1 MNMDLQKEKIN
12 NYEHVDLNNEL
23 HKFTS
28 IESFNEEQIDLLIN
42 KGVNKI
48 QSNKEHRIPFEEI
61 LLNPLPVSQQEN
73 LRILKKYSSNINKIF
88 FYNTHLKNI
97 LYENKQSHIKN
108 LFDANI
114 INKENIGSHINKM
127 MDIFHDNSSIS
138 YEDEKKIFENLIYLL
153 NLYKK
158 KYNSLHDIY
167 NISTTNSLALIN
179 GFSQLSIFLLNNH
192 VKLDDKII
200 NTCKKI
206 PKNNDVETIDYIINK
221 INSDILN
228 NSELIK
234 SFLLLDKKFLKQ
246 TNSTIN
252 LKLFNLDKLKQT
264 LQDIPFLISLIN
276 DDYNYYSKIIIKT
289 LTSPEE
295 RKYLLL
301 ISPFL
306 TTENFINIKNNLDS
320 VIHLSKEELL
330 KYDNSIKQ
338 IMIIMSMEDSELLN
352 NYINTKLFKY
362 TNIHNPIHFCH
373 DNNEYQFN
381 HFELLHKHYNF
392 GSSLEALFRLCD
404 NTETILKIIEHN
416 NKNINNPEII
426 PDIEEKKSRLYLH
439 AITKD
444 KIDILDNKL
453 IKSKKHPNGVIVKN
467 ITFKDDILGKNPLF
481 ELFNFSVY
489 QKNTIY
495 DSFVANYWLKEK
507 YHLFND
513 KENKSDFKKLLI
525 NDYKNHTCNIT
536 GILSIPSLS
545 QYITNEHVYKNI
557 DDFYEK
563 EKVEKSFNSEEKFSK
578 ILDAILYTSI
588 QNERITLMKIKPI
601 DDIKTNHR
609 KNRL

>member
-1 MNMDLQKEKIN
+1 MDLQKEEIN
-12 NYEHVDLNNEL
+12 NYDNVDLNNEL

-28 IESFNEEQIDLLIN
+28 IEYFNEAQIDLLIN

-61 LLNPLPVSQQEN
+61 LLGPLPVSQEEN

-97 LYENKQSHIKN
+97 LYENQHSHIKN

-127 MDIFHDNSSIS
+127 MDIFHDNSSIT
-138 YEDEKKIFENLIYLL
+138 YEDQKKIFENLIYLL
-153 NLYKK
+153 DLYKE
-158 KYNSLHDIY
+158 KYDFLDDIY
-167 NISTTNSLALIN
+167 NISITNSLALLN
-179 GFSQLSIFLLNNH
+179 GFTQLSIFLLNND
-192 VKLDDKII
+192 VKLDDKTI
-200 NTCKKI
+200 NACKKI
-206 PKNNDVETIDYIINK
+206 PKNNDSDTIDYIIKN
-221 INSDILN
+221 IHPENLNRSDI
-228 NSELIK
+228 IK

-252 LKLFNLDKLKQT
+252 LKLFNQNNLKQS
-264 LQDIPFLISLIN
+264 LKDIPFLISLVN

-289 LTSPEE
+289 LTSQED
-295 RKYLLL
+295 RKYLLI

-306 TTENFINIKNNLDS
+306 MTENFINIKNNLDS
-320 VIHLSKEELL
+320 VIYLSKKELL
-330 KYDNSIKQ
+330 EYDNSIKQ
-338 IMIIMSMEDSELLN
+338 IMIIMSMEDPELLN

-392 GSSLEALFRLCD
+392 GSSLEAIFRLCD
-404 NTETILKIIEHN
+404 NIDTILKIIEHN
-416 NKNINNPEII
+416 NNNINNPEII
-426 PDIEEKKSRLYLH
+426 PDVEEKKSRLYLH
-439 AITKD
+439 ATTKE
-444 KIDILDNKL
+444 KIEILDNKL

-467 ITFKDDILGKNPLF
+467 ITFKDDIFGKNPLF

-495 DSFVANYWLKEK
+495 DTFVADYWLKEK
-507 YHLFND
+507 YHLFNN
-513 KENKSDFKKLLI
+513 KENPSDFKKLLI
-525 NDYKNHTCNIT
+525 NDYKNHTSNTI

-545 QYITNEHVYKNI
+545 QCITNEHVYNNI
-557 DDFYEK
+557 DDFYLK

-588 QNERITLMKIKPI
+588 QNERSSLMKITPI
-601 DDIKTNHR
+601 NNLKTNYK